1 VLLVGRR
8 YLIGSSLRQ
17 FDRARSLGGRAIQS
31 DGWKS
36 FLSLIFNGGIERGN
50 FHFEAV

>member
-1 VLLVGRR
+1 M
-8 YLIGSSLRQ
+8 
-17 FDRARSLGGRAIQS
+17 GGRAIQS